1 MPGKPGYILLTEYFR
16 KDKKL
21 DMRLEKINY

>member
-1 MPGKPGYILLTEYFR
+1 MPAKPGYVLITEYFR